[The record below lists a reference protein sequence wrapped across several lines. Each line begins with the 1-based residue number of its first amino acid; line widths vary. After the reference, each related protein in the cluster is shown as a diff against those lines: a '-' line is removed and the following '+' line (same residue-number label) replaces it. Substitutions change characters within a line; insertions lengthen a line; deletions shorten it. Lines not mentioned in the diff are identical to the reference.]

1 MGRSLAHPPEE
12 KLWIVLEVLADRMTL
27 KQAASRAG
35 VSTTSISNW
44 KAQFLRAGRAHL
56 AAGSSPSDAGDLA
69 ALQAENERLTEQL
82 RKAAVLVD
90 VWRMSARR
98 DGDGDGE
105 PPSLS
110 RTPDP
115 PPFSRNR

>member
-27 KQAASRAG
+27 KQAATRAG

-44 KAQFLRAGRAHL
+44 KARFLRAGRAHL
-56 AAGSSPSDAGDLA
+56 VAGSSPSDVGDLA

-90 VWRMSARR
+90 VWRMSARH
-98 DGDGDGE
+98 DGDGE

-110 RTPDP
+110 RTPGP
-115 PPFSRNR
+115 PPSSRNR